1 MTGNGSSGNDLL
13 EPTSVIIVT
22 REGGFVVTPGLSAPR
37 KIECRQLNEHQ
48 RRRLQTVLDEL
59 DRHGGESASAGADRR
74 SFRVTLEVSAGC
86 PRREW
91 ELDESA
97 APRSLIG
104 LWKRGVEELDES
116 AD

>member
-1 MTGNGSSGNDLL
+1 MTGDDLRL
-13 EPTSVIIVT
+13 EPASVILVS
-22 REGGFVVTPGLSAPR
+22 REGGFVVAPGLSAPR

-48 RRRLQTVLDEL
+48 RRRLQAVLDEL
-59 DRHGGESASAGADRR
+59 DRYRGESVPAGADRR
-74 SFRVTLEVSAGC
+74 SFRVTLEVTAGR
-86 PRREW
+86 PEREW

-116 AD
+116 TD